1 MVLGTER
8 RPQVVYAG
16 QSVKRFED
24 PRLLTGQ
31 GAFLDDLT
39 FPGMLYAA
47 VLRSPHAH
55 ARLTSIDT
63 AAAQRMPGVVAAII
77 AVDLEGVVETIPTRQ
92 ETEAEELRPPVHPVL
107 ARDKVCYVGQP
118 VAIVVAQEPYL
129 AQDARELI
137 RVDYTPL
144 PAVID
149 PLEAVR
155 AGTPIVHE
163 ALGTNIALRTRNAGG
178 DIAAAWAQAEH
189 VVRQRYHVQRLA
201 PTPLETRGMVAD
213 YQPQGD
219 MLTVWDSTQHPHTVR
234 DHLAHVLRRPA
245 NSIRV
250 VAPDVGG
257 GFGEK
262 GGLYPEEVAIPY
274 LAMRLG
280 RPVKWVEERWEN
292 LLAFHGRGHTVDV
305 EAAVQ
310 RDGTL
315 LGLQVQMIAD
325 LGAYFLMS
333 TPTVPL
339 LASHRLA
346 GPYKTPAMQVEVRGV
361 ITNKPPTG
369 AYRGAGGPEAAFC
382 LERTIDL
389 IARDLQLD
397 PAAVRRKNF
406 IPPEAFPY
414 ETPTGLTYDSGAY
427 AQALDRALELS
438 EYPRWRAQSRQPGAP
453 GAPLIGVGLATVVK
467 GSGGRMPPLTDHAR
481 VIIEPAGQITVHT
494 GVSPHGQGSATTFAQ
509 IVADV
514 LGVTPADVQVLHSDT
529 AILPAGGGTAASRGL
544 VAGGTALYVVLQ
556 EARQKLALIASH
568 LLDCPVAGVHFQDQ
582 RVSSRHH
589 PEPHVAFARLAAA
602 AYDNTLLP
610 PGVAPGLDFRGSHT
624 IRYSPYAFGAHV
636 AVVEVSQETGAVSVL
651 HYVAVHDAG
660 RIINPLL
667 AAGQVHGAL
676 AQGIGQALLEGMVYS
691 PEGQPV
697 TGSLLDYALP
707 RASNTP
713 AFILDTLE
721 TPSPLNPLGV
731 KGIGE
736 LPTLAAPVAIAN
748 AVMDALSHVGVRHID
763 TPLTPGRIWQALQ
776 EQGQGRR

>member
-1 MVLGTER
+1 
-8 RPQVVYAG
+8 
-16 QSVKRFED
+16 
-24 PRLLTGQ
+24 
-31 GAFLDDLT
+31 
-39 FPGMLYAA
+39 MLHAT

-55 ARLTSIDT
+55 ARITSIDT
-63 AAAQRMPGVVAAII
+63 AAARHMPGVVAVITAD
-77 AVDLEGVVETIPTRQ
+77 DLEGVVEPVPTRQ
-92 ETEAEELRPPVHPVL
+92 ETEADTLQPPVHPVL
-107 ARDKVCYVGQP
+107 ARGKVCYVGQP
-118 VAIVVAQEPYL
+118 VAIVVAQDLAL

-137 RVDYTPL
+137 RVDYVPL

-149 PLEAVR
+149 PLAAVQ
-155 AGTPIVHE
+155 ADAPIVHQE
-163 ALGTNIALRTRNAGG
+163 LGTNIALRTLNAGG
-178 DIAAAWAQAEH
+178 DLAAAWAQAEH
-189 VVRQRYHVQRLA
+189 IVQQRYRVQRLA
-201 PTPLETRGMVAD
+201 PAPLETRGIVAD
-213 YQPQGD
+213 YQPQD
-219 MLTVWDSTQHPHTVR
+219 DLLTVWDSTQHPHAIR
-234 DHLAHVLRRPA
+234 DHLAKVLHRPES
-245 NSIRV
+245 SIRV

-262 GGLYPEEVAIPY
+262 GGLYPEEIAMPY
-274 LAMRLG
+274 LTLRLG

-315 LGLQVQMIAD
+315 LGLRVQIVAD

-346 GPYKTPAMQVEVRGV
+346 GPYKTPAMHVEVRGV

-389 IARDLQLD
+389 IATDLQLD

-414 ETPTGLTYDSGAY
+414 ETPTGLTYDSGTY
-427 AQALDRALELS
+427 AKALDRALELS
-438 EYPRWRAQSRQPGAP
+438 EYYRWRAQSRQPGSP

-481 VIIEPAGQITVHT
+481 VIIEPSGHITVHT

-514 LGVTPADVQVLHSDT
+514 LGVTPADVRVLHSDT

-544 VAGGTALYVVLQ
+544 VAGGSALYAVLQ
-556 EARQKLALIASH
+556 EARQKLALVASH
-568 LLDCPVAGVHFQDQ
+568 LLDCPVADVSFQDQ
-582 RVSSRHH
+582 RVFPRHH
-589 PEPHVAFARLAAA
+589 PEQQVSFSRLAAA
-602 AYDNTLLP
+602 AYDNKLLP
-610 PGVAPGLDFRGSHT
+610 PDVEPGLDFRGSHT

-667 AAGQVHGAL
+667 AAGQVHGGL
-676 AQGIGQALLEGMVYS
+676 AQGIGQALLEGMVYN

-713 AFILDTLE
+713 AFTLDTLE

-763 TPLTPGRIWQALQ
+763 TPLTSGKIWQALQ
-776 EQGQGRR
+776 EQSPR

>member
-1 MVLGTER
+1 
-8 RPQVVYAG
+8 VVYAG

-39 FPGMLYAA
+39 LPGMLHAA

-63 AAAQRMPGVVAAII
+63 AAARHLPGVVAVITAD
-77 AVDLEGVVETIPTRQ
+77 DLEGVVEPVPTRQ
-92 ETEAEELRPPVHPVL
+92 ETEADTLQPPVHPVL
-107 ARDKVCYVGQP
+107 ARGKVCYVGQP
-118 VAIVVAQEPYL
+118 VAIVVAQNPYL
-129 AQDARELI
+129 ARDARELLQ
-137 RVDYTPL
+137 VDYAPL
-144 PAVID
+144 PPVID
-149 PLEAVR
+149 PLQAVQ
-155 AGTPIVHE
+155 ADAPVVHQE
-163 ALGTNIALRTRNAGG
+163 LGTNIALRTLNTGG
-178 DIAAAWAQAEH
+178 DVAAALAQAEH
-189 VVRQRYHVQRLA
+189 VVRQRYLVQRLA
-201 PTPLETRGMVAD
+201 PAPLETRGIVAS
-213 YQPQGD
+213 YQPQD
-219 MLTVWDSTQHPHTVR
+219 DVLTVWDSTQHPHTIR
-234 DHLAHVLRRPA
+234 DHLAKVLHRA
-245 NSIRV
+245 ESSVRV

-262 GGLYPEEVAIPY
+262 GGLYPEEIALPY
-274 LAMRLG
+274 LAVLLG

-292 LLAFHGRGHTVDV
+292 MLAFHGRGHTVDV

-315 LGLQVQMIAD
+315 LGLRVQIVAD

-346 GPYKTPAMQVEVRGV
+346 GPYKTPAMHVEVRGV

-389 IARDLQLD
+389 IATDLQLD

-427 AQALDRALELS
+427 AKALDRALELS
-438 EYPRWRAQSRQPGAP
+438 EYHRWRAQSRQPGTP
-453 GAPLIGVGLATVVK
+453 GAPLVGVGLATVVK

-481 VIIEPAGQITVHT
+481 VIIEPSGHITVHT
-494 GVSPHGQGSATTFAQ
+494 GVSPHGQGSETTFAQ
-509 IVADV
+509 VVADV
-514 LGVTPADVQVLHSDT
+514 LGVTPADVRVLHSDT

-544 VAGGTALYVVLQ
+544 VAGGSALYAVLQ

-568 LLDCPVAGVHFQDQ
+568 LLDCPVQDVSFQDQ
-582 RVSSRHH
+582 RVSPRYH
-589 PEPHVAFARLAAA
+589 PEQQVSFSRLAAA
-602 AYDNTLLP
+602 AHDDKLLP
-610 PGVAPGLDFRGSHT
+610 PGVEPGLDFRGSHT

-667 AAGQVHGAL
+667 AAGQVHGGL

-691 PEGQPV
+691 PEGQPM

-707 RASNTP
+707 RPSNTP
-713 AFILDTLE
+713 AFTLDTLE
-721 TPSPLNPLGV
+721 TLSPLNPLGV

-748 AVMDALSHVGVRHID
+748 AVMDALSPLGVRHID

-776 EQGQGRR
+776 EQEQSPR

>member
-1 MVLGTER
+1 MV
-8 RPQVVYAG
+8 YIG

-24 PRLLTGQ
+24 HRLLTGQ
-31 GAFLDDLT
+31 GAFLDDLQL
-39 FPGMLYAA
+39 PDMLHAA

-55 ARLTSIDT
+55 ARLMSIETT
-63 AAAQRMPGVVAAII
+63 AARHLPGVVAVITAD
-77 AVDLEGVVETIPTRQ
+77 DLEGVVEPVPTRR
-92 ETEAEELRPPVHPVL
+92 ETEADALQPPVHPVL
-107 ARDKVCYVGQP
+107 ARGKVCYVGQP
-118 VAIVVAQEPYL
+118 VAIVVAQDSYL
-129 AQDARELI
+129 AQDAREMI
-137 RVDYTPL
+137 QVDYAPL
-144 PAVID
+144 TAVID
-149 PLEAVR
+149 PLVAVQ
-155 AGTPIVHE
+155 ADAPIVHQE
-163 ALGTNIALRTRNAGG
+163 LGTNIALRTLNAGG
-178 DIAAAWAQAEH
+178 DFAAALAQAEH
-189 VVRQRYHVQRLA
+189 IVRQRYRVQRLA
-201 PTPLETRGMVAD
+201 PAPLETRGIVAS
-213 YQPQGD
+213 YQPQED
-219 MLTVWDSTQHPHTVR
+219 VLTVWDSTQHPHTIR
-234 DHLAHVLRRPA
+234 DYLATVLHRPES
-245 NSIRV
+245 SIRV
-250 VAPDVGG
+250 AAPDVGG

-262 GGLYPEEVAIPY
+262 GGLYPEEIAMPY

-292 LLAFHGRGHTVDV
+292 MLAFHGRGHTVDV

-315 LGLQVQMIAD
+315 LGLRVQIVAD

-346 GPYKTPAMQVEVRGV
+346 GPYTTPAMHVEVRGV

-389 IARDLQLD
+389 IAADLQLD

-414 ETPTGLTYDSGAY
+414 ETPTGLTYDSGEY
-427 AQALDRALELS
+427 AKALDRALELS
-438 EYPRWRAQSRQPGAP
+438 EYHRWRAQSRPPASP
-453 GAPLIGVGLATVVK
+453 GAPLVGVGLATVVK

-481 VIIEPAGQITVHT
+481 VIIEPSGHITVHT
-494 GVSPHGQGSATTFAQ
+494 GVSPHGQGSETTFAQ
-509 IVADV
+509 VVADV
-514 LGVTPADVQVLHSDT
+514 LGVTPADVRVLHSDT

-544 VAGGTALYVVLQ
+544 VAGGSALYAVLQ

-568 LLDCPVAGVHFQDQ
+568 LLDCPVADVHFQDQ
-582 RVSSRHH
+582 RVSPQHQ
-589 PEPHVAFARLAAA
+589 PEQQVPFSRLAAA
-602 AYDNTLLP
+602 AYDDKLLP
-610 PGVAPGLDFRGSHT
+610 PGVQPGLDFRGSHT

-651 HYVAVHDAG
+651 RYVAVHDAG

-713 AFILDTLE
+713 AFTLDTLE

-748 AVMDALSHVGVRHID
+748 AIMDALSHVGVRHID
-763 TPLTPGRIWQALQ
+763 TPLTPAKIWQAMQ
-776 EQGQGRR
+776 EQGQSPH

>member
-1 MVLGTER
+1 
-8 RPQVVYAG
+8 VVYAG
-16 QSVKRFED
+16 QSIKRFED

-31 GAFLDDLT
+31 GAFLDDLQ
-39 FPGMLYAA
+39 FPSMLHAT

-55 ARLTSIDT
+55 ARLLSIET
-63 AAAQRMPGVVAAII
+63 AAARDLPGVVAVITAE
-77 AVDLEGVVETIPTRQ
+77 DLEGMVEPVPTRQ
-92 ETEAEELRPPVHPVL
+92 ETEAETLHPPVHPVL
-107 ARDKVCYVGQP
+107 ARGKVCYVGQP
-118 VAIVVAQEPYL
+118 VAIVVAEDPYL
-129 AQDARELI
+129 ARDARELI

-144 PAVID
+144 PPVID
-149 PLEAVR
+149 PLAAVQ
-155 AGTPIVHE
+155 ADTPIVHQE
-163 ALGTNIALRTRNAGG
+163 LGTNIALRTLNAGG
-178 DIAAAWAQAEH
+178 DIEAALRQAEH
-189 VVRQRYHVQRLA
+189 VVRQRYRVQRLA
-201 PTPLETRGMVAD
+201 PAPLETRGIVAS
-213 YQPQGD
+213 YEPQD
-219 MLTVWDSTQHPHTVR
+219 NMLTVWDSTQHPHTIR
-234 DHLAHVLRRPA
+234 DHLATVLHRPA
-245 NSIRV
+245 NSVRV

-262 GGLYPEEVAIPY
+262 GGLYPEEIAVPY

-280 RPVKWVEERWEN
+280 RPVKWVEERLEN
-292 LLAFHGRGHTVDV
+292 LLAYHGRGHTVDV

-315 LGLQVQMIAD
+315 LGLRVQMVAD

-346 GPYKTPAMQVEVRGV
+346 GPYTTPAMHVEVLGV

-427 AQALDRALELS
+427 AKALDRALELS
-438 EYPRWRAQSRQPGAP
+438 DYYRWRTQSQQPTSP
-453 GAPLIGVGLATVVK
+453 GAPLMGVGLATVVK
-467 GSGGRMPPLTDHAR
+467 GSGGRVPPLTDHAR
-481 VIIEPAGQITVHT
+481 VLIEPSGHITVHT

-509 IVADV
+509 VVADV

-544 VAGGTALYVVLQ
+544 VAGGSALYAMLQ
-556 EARQKLALIASH
+556 EARQKLGLIASH
-568 LLDCPVAGVHFQDQ
+568 LLDCPVADVHFQGQ
-582 RVSSRHH
+582 QVFSQHH
-589 PEPHVAFARLAAA
+589 PEQHVAFARLAAA
-602 AYDNTLLP
+602 AYEAELLP
-610 PGVAPGLDFRGSHT
+610 PGVEPGLDFRGSHT

-636 AVVEVSQETGAVSVL
+636 AVLEVSQETGAVSVL
-651 HYVAVHDAG
+651 QYVAVHDAG
-660 RIINPLL
+660 RILNPLL

-697 TGSLLDYALP
+697 TGSFLDYALP

-748 AVMDALSHVGVRHID
+748 AVMDALSRVGVRHLD
-763 TPLTPGRIWQALQ
+763 TPLTPERIWQALQ
-776 EQGQGRR
+776 AQGKSAS